1 MTRKSSIDLGLD
13 DRQQQILLAVVKESI
28 QLKLSGKKLPK
39 YNFEDRIFQ
48 EKRGAFVT
56 LHKHGQLRG
65 CIGYIVG
72 IAPLLDTIQRMAI
85 ASAFEDPRFPQLEKE
100 EFKYLN
106 IEISVLT
113 PLKKVRDISEIEIG
127 RDGLLIKKGF
137 YQGLLLPQVAEE
149 EGWDVETFLKHT
161 CLKAGLYPDAWKE
174 RDTIIEKFSAQIF
187 AKDIG
192 EILDIETIANK
203 FNSDISVRE

>member
-1 MTRKSSIDLGLD
+1 MDLGLND
-13 DRQQQILLAVVKESI
+13 KQKQILLAVIKESI
-28 QLKLSGKKLPK
+28 QSQLSGRKLPK
-39 YNFEDRIFQ
+39 YDFEDEIFH

-56 LHKHGQLRG
+56 LHINNRLRG

-72 IAPLLDTIQRMAI
+72 IAPLLETIQRMAI
-85 ASAFEDPRFPQLEKE
+85 ASAFEDPRFPPLEKE

-106 IEISVLT
+106 IEVSVLT
-113 PLKKVRDISEIEIG
+113 PLKKVKDISEIEIG

-161 CLKAGLYPDAWKE
+161 CLKANLYPDAWKE
-174 RDTIIEKFSAQIF
+174 KDASIEKFSAQIF
-187 AKDIG
+187 TRDIG
-192 EILDIETIANK
+192 EILDIESITN
-203 FNSDISVRE
+203 

>member
-1 MTRKSSIDLGLD
+1 MTRKSSIDLGLN

-28 QLKLSGKKLPK
+28 QSKLSEEELPK
-39 YNFEDRIFQ
+39 YNFEDGIFQ

-72 IAPLLDTIQRMAI
+72 IAPLLETIQRMAI
-85 ASAFEDPRFPQLEKE
+85 ASAFEDPRFPPLEKE

-113 PLKKVRDISEIEIG
+113 PLKKVEDISEIKIG
-127 RDGLLIKKGF
+127 RDGLLIRKGF

-161 CLKAGLYPDAWKE
+161 CLKASLYPDAWKE
-174 RDTIIEKFSAQIF
+174 KGTTIEKFSAQIF

-192 EILDIETIANK
+192 EILDIETLMKKINT
-203 FNSDISVRE
+203 